1 MGINKWGVQARR
13 ILALG
18 LALAAPAVLAAGNAE
33 AGKGKAA
40 VCMGCHGADG
50 NSPADMWPKLAG
62 QLPQYL
68 SRQLHDFKAGR
79 RKNEQMSPMAQPLS
93 EQDIEDLAAFF
104 SSQKVTPAEVKQ
116 KNLLASGEKIFLK
129 GKGRPDVVPAC
140 VGCHGLTGT
149 GKSDWA
155 VTMKLP
161 PTTLAP
167 AIGGQH
173 AAYVVGQLKA
183 YKTLARNNDE
193 AHVMRDVAS
202 RLSDQ
207 DIAAVAEYVAGL
219 TR

>member
-1 MGINKWGVQARR
+1 
-13 ILALG
+13 
-18 LALAAPAVLAAGNAE
+18 
-33 AGKGKAA
+33 
-40 VCMGCHGADG
+40 
-50 NSPADMWPKLAG
+50 
-62 QLPQYL
+62 
-68 SRQLHDFKAGR
+68 
-79 RKNEQMSPMAQPLS
+79 
-93 EQDIEDLAAFF
+93 
-104 SSQKVTPAEVKQ
+104 
-116 KNLLASGEKIFLK
+116 
-129 GKGRPDVVPAC
+129 
-140 VGCHGLTGT
+140 
-149 GKSDWA
+149 
-155 VTMKLP
+155 MKLP